1 MIEWNNYTHILNK
14 SLSAVSG
21 LVLVETT
28 FIEIL
33 WKHSMNGE
41 ELIWII
47 MYQCIYLLHS
57 SIALPSSIYW
67 ASLLLL
73 SGIVLL
79 FSFIVK
85 KRNFFFE
92 GWKDLRQ
99 PADKS
104 HLHQFDSYSI
114 STFLQCQR
122 FFSQEYF
129 LDYLIC
135 FLNSSIDSSKL
146 LYFQLKEEK
155 TLLKRKSKCN
165 LNYLL
170 MSSSY

>member
-1 MIEWNNYTHILNK
+1 MTRIDKPAGTGLFLNRRIRPKMRTQIKKFQWMQQNMIEWNNYTHILNK
-14 SLSAVSG
+14 ILSAVSG

-28 FIEIL
+28 FTEIL

-47 MYQCIYLLHS
+47 MYQCICLLHS

-114 STFLQCQR
+114 STV
-122 FFSQEYF
+122 
-129 LDYLIC
+129 
-135 FLNSSIDSSKL
+135 
-146 LYFQLKEEK
+146 LY
-155 TLLKRKSKCN
+155 C
-165 LNYLL
+165 
-170 MSSSY
+170 

>member
-14 SLSAVSG
+14 ILSAVSG

-28 FIEIL
+28 FTEIL
-33 WKHSMNGE
+33 WKHSTNGE

-47 MYQCIYLLHS
+47 MYQCIFLLHS

-73 SGIVLL
+73 SEIVLL

-92 GWKDLRQ
+92 GWKDLQ
-99 PADKS
+99 MKAIFINLILF
-104 HLHQFDSYSI
+104 HEHFFILLEI
-114 STFLQCQR
+114 FLSR
-122 FFSQEYF
+122 IFFR
-129 LDYLIC
+129 LPN
-135 FLNSSIDSSKL
+135 LNFSSSIASSKL

-170 MSSSY
+170 MSSSLI